1 MQLSSEVLL
10 GLKSL
15 ICSQLSSHRVCRSSH
30 QRAKSCYHRYA
41 TRLIKG
47 TWHLVGIL
55 ACHPCMHNIQIS
67 AAMSFVETVQVQHVI
82 EMPHNDHLPLGQ
94 ASR

>member
-1 MQLSSEVLL
+1 MQLSSEVLS

-15 ICSQLSSHRVCRSSH
+15 ICSQLSSRRVFRSSH

-41 TRLIKG
+41 TRKG
-47 TWHLVGIL
+47 TWRLVGIL
-55 ACHPCMHNIQIS
+55 VCHPCMRNIQIS
-67 AAMSFVETVQVQHVI
+67 AAMSFMETVQVQHVI